1 MKKRGTDATAN
12 PSAAVG
18 AGDAG
23 MVKLLMTLKGRE
35 GEKEEPTNVSKKA
48 KITSVRELEETS

>member
-23 MVKLLMTLKGRE
+23 MVKLLMTLKGR
-35 GEKEEPTNVSKKA
+35 GRGKRRNPQMYLRKPK
-48 KITSVRELEETS
+48 